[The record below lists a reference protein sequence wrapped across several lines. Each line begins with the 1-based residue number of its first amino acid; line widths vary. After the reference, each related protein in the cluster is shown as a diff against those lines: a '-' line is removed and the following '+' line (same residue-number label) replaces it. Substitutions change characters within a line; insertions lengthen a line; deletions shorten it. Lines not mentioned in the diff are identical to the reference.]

1 MKQTVFE
8 RSLFKWILVAIL
20 CLFLLGDIYKMISS
34 QQLLGLV
41 PAVIKLLVLALIFQK
56 TRFTYLAVKLWI
68 ALTMIANP
76 LVMAI
81 GILADTGATGG
92 EESFNALL
100 LRLGLLALG
109 SILLF
114 FTYKTVSVRELQ
126 T

>member
-41 PAVIKLLVLALIFQK
+41 PAGIKLLVLALIFLK
-56 TRFTYLAVKLWI
+56 NRFTYLAVKLWI

-100 LRLGLLALG
+100 LRLGLLVLG